1 MFEKFRDHWV
11 AKHYVYADGK
21 VYNKK
26 LFNIYDETGRHKG
39 TMRVG
44 KNKLCVHDDMPS
56 LVLKDLLPDR
66 QDKERFIYVWDVK
79 ENVKAALNKFRA
91 LKLKKGD

>member
-1 MFEKFRDHWV
+1 MTVRRENQWV
-11 AKHYVYADGK
+11 AKHHADADGK

-26 LFNIYDETGRHKG
+26 LFNIYDENGRHRG
-39 TMRVG
+39 AMRVG
-44 KNKLCVHDDMPS
+44 KNKLCVHDGPPFLTLRDC
-56 LVLKDLLPDR
+56 LPER
-66 QDKERFIYVWDVK
+66 QDENEIYVWAAK